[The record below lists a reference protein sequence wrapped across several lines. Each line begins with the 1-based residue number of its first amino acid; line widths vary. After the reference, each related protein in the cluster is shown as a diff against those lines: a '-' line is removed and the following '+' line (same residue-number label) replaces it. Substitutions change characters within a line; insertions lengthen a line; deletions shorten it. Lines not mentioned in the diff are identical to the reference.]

1 MDKAKEHIISSDRE
15 IVLQVLI
22 CTYGQDGIERVAL
35 SEHPQVDGI
44 KYLVSWQTDGD
55 TKAPKELDRPDFR
68 ILPSATKGLSVNRNI
83 ALSRASAPI
92 VLISDDDVD
101 YTKEGLLAIVDAFV
115 RNTNVDIVTF
125 RYASSSH
132 TKHYPSAPCDLSTPE
147 KGYFVTSFEIA
158 LRRESV
164 QGKIWFNEN
173 FGIGAAFP
181 SGEEDIF
188 LRDCLDAG
196 LKGIYLPLTIARH
209 DSTTTSER
217 NLMLASRPQTKGAVF
232 LRLHPRQWPLRMI
245 AHALREIPLWR
256 KKLTPSPI
264 SYCLN
269 WLKGVRI
276 ARKMKVFPTPDYSFQ
291 YPCHEQSE

>member
-1 MDKAKEHIISSDRE
+1 MDKAKEHIITSDRE

-22 CTYGQDGIERVAL
+22 CTYGQDGIKRVAL
-35 SEHPQVDGI
+35 SAHPEVNGI
-44 KYLVSWQTDGD
+44 QYLVSWQTDGD
-55 TKAPKELDRPDFR
+55 TAVPKELDRPDFS

-83 ALSRASAPI
+83 ALSRATAPI

-101 YTKEGLLAIVDAFV
+101 YTQEGLLAIVDAFM
-115 RNTNVDIVTF
+115 RNSNMDIVTF
-125 RYASSSH
+125 RYTSSSH
-132 TKHYPSAPCDLSTPE
+132 AKYYPSAPCDLSTPE

-158 LRRESV
+158 FRRESV

-196 LKGIYLPLTIARH
+196 LKGIYLPITIARH
-209 DSTTTSER
+209 DGTTTSER

-232 LRLHPRQWPLRMI
+232 LRLHPHSWPLRMV

-256 KKLTPSPI
+256 KGITPSPI
-264 SYCLN
+264 SYCKN
-269 WLKGVRI
+269 WIKGVI
-276 ARKMKVFPTPDYSFQ
+276 TAKKSKVFQKSRLSTKN
-291 YPCHEQSE
+291 